1 MRKEAFSLATLEVAS
16 DEYVKSVGTIE
27 MTETLETIA
36 LSMHAVKSN
45 QIALVTITLDFA
57 LDDRMGKN
65 FLDLANHCTRYY
77 LEHLRS
83 LVRRTDSVFL
93 HNQTY
98 YFILP
103 GANLQGGA
111 IVQERLW
118 DALLWRINNTREG
131 DYLHPSRIST
141 GHSACWRP
149 FIDVFHYID
158 AACEAKKSFAL
169 PVGKAVQGASEMSET
184 SEMSEMSEIRE
195 MELPEL
201 ARRLGVPYVSFLP
214 RKLPVR
220 LQRLV
225 TPMLAQELCCFPIGR
240 DRDILTVAMSN
251 PQDCYVLERLR
262 KETGLTIFPVLAHP
276 HELQTVLEQF
286 S

>member
-16 DEYVKSVGTIE
+16 DEYVKPVGTIE

-36 LSMHAVKSN
+36 LTIRTLKSD
-45 QIALVTITLDFA
+45 QIALVTITLNFA
-57 LDDRMGKN
+57 LDGRMGN
-65 FLDLANHCTRYY
+65 NYPDLANHSARYY
-77 LEHLRS
+77 LEHVRS

-118 DALLWRINNTREG
+118 DALLWHINNTHEG
-131 DYLHPSRIST
+131 DYLHPYRIST
-141 GHSACWRP
+141 GHSTCSHP
-149 FIDVFHYID
+149 FIDIFQCIN
-158 AACEAKKSFAL
+158 AACEPKRSFVL
-169 PVGKAVQGASEMSET
+169 QPGKAARRT
-184 SEMSEMSEIRE
+184 SEMSGLNELNE

-251 PQDCYVLERLR
+251 PQDCRVLDRLR